1 MTYKLHASLARNIAI
16 LRARAERYRR
26 LAHDS
31 FDLRTSEEAISLAQ
45 EIDAEIARLQSE
57 SETTA
62 KDANAG
68 TGAHSDCRPAIFS
81 G

>member
-1 MTYKLHASLARNIAI
+1 MTYKLHDSLARNIAL

-26 LAHDS
+26 LAYDA
-31 FDLRTSEEAISLAQ
+31 FDLRTSEEAASLAQ

-57 SETTA
+57 PETAA
-62 KDANAG
+62 KDANAATSVEDG
-68 TGAHSDCRPAIFS
+68 CRPAIFS